1 MFDLPEIQSA
11 SILIV
16 DELQANCTQ
25 LTQMLCD
32 AGYTNVSSTSNPY
45 TVRALHEVNRYDLI
59 LLEFRMSKM
68 DGVRVMQSLKEVEDD
83 GHLSVLAVTNSQAD
97 ILPALKAGATDFLG
111 KPFDL
116 PEVLARV
123 HNLLEVRVLQR
134 KLDQF
139 NATLERTVQEKTAA
153 LRESEARFR
162 GFTELSSDWYWEQ
175 DETGKFTRTSGPV
188 FDMLGIARDD
198 AAATDVE
205 RFSDE
210 WNAEE
215 HATLN
220 ANIAARRPFLDF
232 VYSRKSPNG
241 SRQYLQ
247 VSGEPMF
254 DPSSRFI
261 GYRGVGMDI
270 TGHMMRLNSF

>member
-16 DELQANCTQ
+16 DELQADGTQ

-32 AGYTNVSSTSNPY
+32 AGYTNVSSTSNPC

-68 DGVRVMQSLKEVEDD
+68 DGFRVMQSLKEVEDD
-83 GHLSVLAVTNSQAD
+83 GYLSVLAVTNSQDD
-97 ILPALKAGATDFLG
+97 ILPALKAGAKDFLG
-111 KPFDL
+111 KPFAL

-123 HNLLEVRVLQR
+123 YNLLEVRVLHR
-134 KLDQF
+134 KLGQF
-139 NATLERTVQEKTAA
+139 NAKLERTVQERTAA

-188 FDMLGIARDD
+188 FDMLCIARDD
-198 AAATDVE
+198 AAPTDVE
-205 RFSDE
+205 AFSGE

-215 HATLN
+215 RATLN

-254 DPSSRFI
+254 DSGSRFI

-270 TGHMMRLNSF
+270 TGHMMRLK

>member
-16 DELQANCTQ
+16 DELQADGTQ

-32 AGYTNVSSTSNPY
+32 AGYTNVSSTSNPC

-68 DGVRVMQSLKEVEDD
+68 DGFRVMQSLKEVEDD
-83 GHLSVLAVTNSQAD
+83 GYLSVLAVTNSQDD
-97 ILPALKAGATDFLG
+97 ILPALKAGAKDFLG
-111 KPFDL
+111 KPFAL

-123 HNLLEVRVLQR
+123 YNLLEVRVLHR

-139 NATLERTVQEKTAA
+139 NAKLERTVQERTAA

-188 FDMLGIARDD
+188 FDMLCIARDD
-198 AAATDVE
+198 AAPTDVE
-205 RFSDE
+205 AFSGE

-215 HATLN
+215 RATLN

-241 SRQYLQ
+241 NRQYLQ

-254 DPSSRFI
+254 DSGSRFI

-270 TGHMMRLNSF
+270 TGHMMRLK

>member
-1 MFDLPEIQSA
+1 MFDPPEIQSA

-16 DELQANCTQ
+16 DELQADGTQ

-32 AGYTNVSSTSNPY
+32 AGYTNVSSTSNPC

-68 DGVRVMQSLKEVEDD
+68 DGFRVMQGLKEVEDD
-83 GHLSVLAVTNSQAD
+83 GYLSVLAVTNSQAD
-97 ILPALKAGATDFLG
+97 ILPALKAGAKDFLG
-111 KPFDL
+111 KPFAL

-123 HNLLEVRVLQR
+123 YNLLEVRVLHR

-139 NATLERTVQEKTAA
+139 NAKLERTVQERTAA

-188 FDMLGIARDD
+188 FDMLCIARDD
-198 AAATDVE
+198 AAPTDVE
-205 RFSDE
+205 ALSGE

-215 HATLN
+215 RATLN

-254 DPSSRFI
+254 DSGSRFI

-270 TGHMMRLNSF
+270 TGHMMRLK